1 MTTTSLAQPTAL
13 SRTRLPATQTEKRG
27 VADLDRAGRDGWRAI
42 SSMVAATSALGSP
55 NPPQHSGDYSNGPG
69 SLGQLAPA
77 LGDLG
82 GIFRSPTQQAVV
94 SLLAQVGGLLLV
106 GKADLHDEMIDP
118 WRRVPELPP
127 IAGRMVSVSA
137 LCPNA
142 PRKQRQET
150 SLPRPFR
157 SKIGLAMSD
166 ESNRVGEV
174 LSGTYRIVDTIAIGG
189 SGTVYHAEQLDSG
202 DSVAVKLMHAGH
214 PEGDLERQRFSRE
227 AEIIKQLAHQ
237 HVVRMID
244 YGHSADGMP
253 FLVFPLLEGR
263 TLKERIADEGALSW
277 AEVGRLSIQV
287 LSALE
292 RAHRLDIVH
301 RDMKPANLFLCSS
314 PIGESVKILDFGL
327 ARAVQVA
334 AGAELTR
341 TGAVLGTPRYMAP
354 EQVRGE
360 AVGQTADIYGFGL
373 VMSEMLLGH
382 PLVTAEAELDVYM
395 VHGADKPL
403 ELPVDVLRT
412 PFAAVIRRA
421 VAKPLE
427 VRYRS
432 AGQMLADLRAIADLM
447 NKDRMLIASPDMEA
461 THVMDSDAALPIKG
475 PTEMSEELRSVFNA
489 MVDRGGD
496 EAPPT
501 TPHVS
506 IERAPPTLKREA
518 GDGPP
523 TLVRAVVGEEG
534 EPPPSSDDA
543 HGEDGPATLL
553 NRSESGEGDGGAT
566 LVEEDGETLV
576 ASTVDQERATLVEED
591 GETLVAP
598 TVDKGRATRASTTDE
613 EASPPTLASSD
624 LLSPYLDGPPT
635 LRRAVPESADSVPLL
650 LTREPLDEIETV
662 RIKFT
667 KEQAAAFAPTALRT
681 LVSEDE
687 AGPASPQ
694 PLADQPPQPLPP
706 SFEPMSMQPQ
716 RRVPLGLVLLILAAV
731 TVALLYVLAR
741 ASS

>member
-1 MTTTSLAQPTAL
+1 M
-13 SRTRLPATQTEKRG
+13 
-27 VADLDRAGRDGWRAI
+27 
-42 SSMVAATSALGSP
+42 
-55 NPPQHSGDYSNGPG
+55 
-69 SLGQLAPA
+69 
-77 LGDLG
+77 
-82 GIFRSPTQQAVV
+82 
-94 SLLAQVGGLLLV
+94 
-106 GKADLHDEMIDP
+106 
-118 WRRVPELPP
+118 
-127 IAGRMVSVSA
+127 
-137 LCPNA
+137 
-142 PRKQRQET
+142 
-150 SLPRPFR
+150 PRPFR
-157 SKIGLAMSD
+157 SKIGVGMSE

-227 AEIIKQLAHQ
+227 AEIIKKLAHQ

-382 PLVTAEAELDVYM
+382 PLVTATAELDVYM

-506 IERAPPTLKREA
+506 IERAPPTLKRAA

-553 NRSESGEGDGGAT
+553 NRSAGGEGDGGAT
-566 LVEEDGETLV
+566 LVEEDGSAARETLVEEDGETLV
-576 ASTVDQERATLVEED
+576 ASTADEERDTLVEEDGETLVAPIGEKERDTLVEED

-624 LLSPYLDGPPT
+624 LLSPHLDGPPT

-706 SFEPMSMQPQ
+706 SFEPPSFEPPSFEPQSFEGMAMQPQ

-741 ASS
+741 ATS